1 MENKRGNFY
10 VLFCPWRQKRTKRA
24 PLEGETHGILGE
36 ILGKEVSATF
46 SVSCLGCNF
55 SLPRKGCQGGIY
67 VLFSPCRE
75 KSTKRAP
82 LEGKTHG
89 FPLKSPFSF
98 ACAERRN
105 SAPLLIARQVA
116 VQPFCRKRAISAA
129 RSRSVACLSRGL
141 LI

>member
-55 SLPRKGCQGGIY
+55 AREREDCPWMSFYFIFGLVPRLQLFAAAKRLPRGNLCTF
-67 VLFSPCRE
+67 LSLSRE
-75 KSTKRAP
+75 KY
-82 LEGKTHG
+82 E
-89 FPLKSPFSF
+89 KS
-98 ACAERRN
+98 AT
-105 SAPLLIARQVA
+105 
-116 VQPFCRKRAISAA
+116 
-129 RSRSVACLSRGL
+129 
-141 LI
+141 